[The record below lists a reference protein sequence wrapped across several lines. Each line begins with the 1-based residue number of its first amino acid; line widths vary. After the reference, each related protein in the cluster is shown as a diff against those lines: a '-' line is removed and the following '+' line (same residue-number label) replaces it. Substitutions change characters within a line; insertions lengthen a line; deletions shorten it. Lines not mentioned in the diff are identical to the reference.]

1 MYTADNTIYGGKNMS
16 ILIMLLALW
25 ILWKLGIFTL
35 KILGILFVILLIGG
49 LVHAL
54 LWPMV
59 VVALL
64 VAGYGALN

>member
-1 MYTADNTIYGGKNMS
+1 MG
-16 ILIMLLALW
+16 ILITLLVLW
-25 ILWKLGIFTL
+25 LLWKLGVFTH
-35 KILGILFVILLIGG
+35 KIIGILFLVLLVGT

-54 LWPMV
+54 LWPMI

>member
-1 MYTADNTIYGGKNMS
+1 MG
-16 ILIMLLALW
+16 ILITLLVLW
-25 ILWKLGIFTL
+25 LLWKLGVFTL
-35 KILGILFVILLIGG
+35 KIIGILFLVLLVGT

-54 LWPMV
+54 LWPMI

>member
-1 MYTADNTIYGGKNMS
+1 MG
-16 ILIMLLALW
+16 ILITLLVLW
-25 ILWKLGIFTL
+25 LLWKLGIFTL
-35 KILGILFVILLIGG
+35 KIIGILFLVLLVGT

-54 LWPMV
+54 LWPMI

>member
-1 MYTADNTIYGGKNMS
+1 MG
-16 ILIMLLALW
+16 ILITLLVLW
-25 ILWKLGIFTL
+25 LLWKLGVFTL
-35 KILGILFVILLIGG
+35 KIIGILFLVLLIGA

-54 LWPMV
+54 LWPMI